1 MKYNSTQSGFSL
13 VETLVA
19 ITILLIVII
28 GPMSIAATA
37 ARSTSFSS
45 EQVVAFFLAQEGAEI
60 AQKAREDILLRHFL
74 DVSDGSYLADTW
86 GLFADTSNSGIY
98 KNCFSTTGCG
108 LELKDTDGDGA
119 LKTVVDCN
127 VSNSTYEKCKLFYN
141 ETGGRA
147 RYTYTKGLETTP
159 YYRVINFEEI
169 SNHEIKVISTVYW
182 RTGSQRAAQEV
193 KVETYLFDV
202 YGN

>member
-108 LELKDTDGDGA
+108 LELNTDASGSI
-119 LKTVVDCN
+119 KTPISC
-127 VSNSTYEKCKLFYN
+127 SANSGTACKLYFDTTKERSRYN
-141 ETGGRA
+141 
-147 RYTYTKGLETTP
+147 YTVGSETTP
-159 YYRVINFEEI
+159 YSRVINFEEI
-169 SNHEIKVISTVYW
+169 SDHEIKVISTVYW

>member
-86 GLFADTSNSGIY
+86 GLFANTSNSGIY

-108 LELKDTDGDGA
+108 LELNTDASGSI
-119 LKTVVDCN
+119 KTPISC
-127 VSNSTYEKCKLFYN
+127 SANSGTACKLYFDTTKERSRYN
-141 ETGGRA
+141 
-147 RYTYTKGLETTP
+147 YTVGSETTP
-159 YYRVINFEEI
+159 YSRVINFEEI
-169 SNHEIKVISTVYW
+169 SDHEIKVISTVYW